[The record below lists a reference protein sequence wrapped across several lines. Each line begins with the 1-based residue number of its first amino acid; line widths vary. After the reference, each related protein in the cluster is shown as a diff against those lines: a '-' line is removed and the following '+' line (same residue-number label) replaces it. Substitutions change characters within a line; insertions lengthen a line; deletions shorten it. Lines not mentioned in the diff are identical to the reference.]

1 MAQHLGLSH
10 LAGVADLEGA
20 AWAAGAH
27 GLLVGEPLDGR
38 GGQGGALLDG
48 AVHPV
53 GVGHGEEGGVDA
65 LGGGLDVGE
74 PHPVVVAAESA
85 LVSSGKDGLVHH
97 VQGLAVVD
105 HPVGGC
111 VHGEDAASPADGDL
125 AFQEVGDLVRHHF
138 HGDHSLLSSLCLDG
152 ERSGGAGVAGCWL
165 LDDDLVVLR
174 EDHDVLGVVLLLGQ
188 DGVRVPLGA
197 VSSDHVVAVV
207 QLVAGGIRCLSD
219 KKGGGKD
226 SLVGLLVEG
235 VHVSTL
241 EDALAI
247 EALAKNCPVDLLDQV
262 AEEESLVSGE
272 VKSNLRGVV
281 QGEDLPDPGRQP
293 DVLEDGGVQ
302 GGGDLQVERLQPL
315 VELDDHL
322 DAVHVT
328 VVDVGQLV
336 DVFDEQ
342 TLEDGVKVSSDGEH
356 FHREVRGSGDLDL
369 DLYGKD

>member
-1 MAQHLGLSH
+1 MSIQSEERQSQGTHLSLCSSCGQTDKAGLLDHGLGGDEADVTLGQHLLGEADLAGAVEDGVAQHLGLSH
-10 LAGVADLEGA
+10 RAGVADLEGA

-38 GGQGGALLDG
+38 GGEGGALLDG

-111 VHGEDAASPADGDL
+111 VHGEDAASPADRDA

-138 HGDHSLLSSLCLDG
+138 HRDHSLLSSLCLDG

-165 LDDDLVVLR
+165 LNDDLVVLR

-207 QLVAGGIRCLSD
+207 QLVAGGIRCLWD
-219 KKGGGKD
+219 KK
-226 SLVGLLVEG
+226 
-235 VHVSTL
+235 
-241 EDALAI
+241 
-247 EALAKNCPVDLLDQV
+247 
-262 AEEESLVSGE
+262 
-272 VKSNLRGVV
+272 RW
-281 QGEDLPDPGRQP
+281 
-293 DVLEDGGVQ
+293 
-302 GGGDLQVERLQPL
+302 
-315 VELDDHL
+315 
-322 DAVHVT
+322 
-328 VVDVGQLV
+328 
-336 DVFDEQ
+336 
-342 TLEDGVKVSSDGEH
+342 
-356 FHREVRGSGDLDL
+356 
-369 DLYGKD
+369 